1 MYLVFLMLFC
11 QGIRLRTYKIRFI
24 TKIHFITIEIELYI
38 YARSEFYTNGLV
50 LTN

>member
-11 QGIRLRTYKIRFI
+11 QGECGVRTSKIRF

-50 LTN
+50 LKN